1 MSMLIW
7 KKNATYTRFFLPVH
21 KVSVGFGGRVD
32 WPCEPPPGSMGK
44 QQSVLQWWTNITT
57 TPKIPRKA
65 TRSLALLIL
74 WEIWLERNN
83 RVFNRRESLFLTV
96 MAKIKSERVGNP
108 NCASVITIGCKYPH
122 LFRVVVVFFWPDP
135 RIPGCSLLYQ
145 WNRHA
150 LVLVRSKKC
159 NVKLDDWLFSTIFVF
174 LNSKITQVPTY
185 IIIYYYIQ
193 WLWQVRNNLSKVT
206 EWRWQW
212 KEKGNKPKL
221 GPHWHNV
228 MHVPI
233 VVIEMI
239 SRSWS

>member
-185 IIIYYYIQ
+185 IITF
-193 WLWQVRNNLSKVT
+193 NDCD
-206 EWRWQW
+206 RW
-212 KEKGNKPKL
+212 GTTYPKL
-221 GPHWHNV
+221 LNGDGNERKRETNPNLVHIDTMWC
-228 MHVPI
+228 MYG
-233 VVIEMI
+233 
-239 SRSWS
+239 SW